1 MAAHMM
7 DTHLWLELHLVK
19 TVKLLSLRMEGV
31 ERIIR
36 CSLLFMLFFLD
47 HGGTV
52 VLHFLLAYVL
62 FIFGSEPGC
71 TEGHLQF
78 RVRMG
83 I

>member
-1 MAAHMM
+1 M
-7 DTHLWLELHLVK
+7 K

-36 CSLLFMLFFLD
+36 GHSLLFLLFFLD

-62 FIFGSEPGC
+62 FVFGSEPGC

-78 RVRMG
+78 RERMG